1 LLEQAAQHGA
11 VRIRRSDGQEFML
24 MPLSSSRSALD
35 VTGIDLNISTQ
46 EVIDIVREGRE
57 RQSS

>member
-1 LLEQAAQHGA
+1 
-11 VRIRRSDGQEFML
+11 ML